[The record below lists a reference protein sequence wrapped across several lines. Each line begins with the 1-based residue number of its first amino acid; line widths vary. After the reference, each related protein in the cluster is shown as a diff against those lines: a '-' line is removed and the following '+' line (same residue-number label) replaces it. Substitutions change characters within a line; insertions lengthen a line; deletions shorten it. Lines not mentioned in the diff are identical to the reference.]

1 MKSSKELILCI
12 SVIMASAV
20 GFIGLNMAVSN
31 PWFVIIT
38 LTSLP
43 FAWAIYISLSKNI
56 IAVSLTAILSIATFF
71 IIFPYKIWYLV
82 PTVFS
87 IVALIF
93 GYIVCANLK
102 NIFAKVSISGVASVP
117 TSYLMYG
124 LVTIISFV
132 SFYSSPVQ
140 DLKNGLQ
147 IPPSVVEII
156 ARQAIPD
163 FSDKTTVDSLIS
175 SSLKLPRGQN
185 ISNDQRRDVLEQLG
199 LDKYNLKGDDI
210 LVDKP
215 EALSDL
221 FTNQLNKVLQNYG
234 DIIPI
239 TVAST
244 IWSILIVLAKMFVP
258 IILLFDA
265 LLLKLLIRI
274 GFVTI
279 STSTIEKEE
288 MSF

>member
-12 SVIMASAV
+12 LVIMASAV

-38 LTSLP
+38 LASLP
-43 FAWAIYISLSKNI
+43 FAWAIYISLSKNF

-71 IIFPYKIWYLV
+71 IIFPYKTWYLV

-93 GYIVCANLK
+93 GYIVCSNLK
-102 NIFAKVSISGVASVP
+102 NILAKVSISGVASVP

-124 LVTIISFV
+124 LVTLISFV
-132 SFYSSPVQ
+132 AFYSSPIQ
-140 DLKNGLQ
+140 NLKNGLR
-147 IPPSVVEII
+147 IPSSVVEII
-156 ARQAIPD
+156 ARQAIPN

-175 SSLKLPRGQN
+175 SSIKLPQDQS

-199 LDKYNLKGDDI
+199 LDKYNLKGNDI

-234 DIIPI
+234 DMIPMA
-239 TVAST
+239 VAST

-258 IILLFDA
+258 VILLLDA

-279 STSTIEKEE
+279 TTSTIEKEE